1 MNNLET
7 LTEAIKN
14 GHQLTVDEAL
24 QLITHPDAKA
34 LYAAANDVRKHF
46 CGSEMDYCSI
56 INARSGHCSEDC
68 KWCSQSHVHKT
79 GIKEYPLVDSQEAV
93 DMAVHNKNK
102 GVNRY
107 SLVTSGRNV
116 TDKQLDELIDIF
128 EKIKE
133 KTDIEL
139 CASMGLLNKQQLQR
153 LYDTGLTHYHCNI
166 ETAPSFFPNLC
177 TTHTIEEKTQT
188 ILWAKEVGLNVCS
201 GGIIGMGETI
211 EQRVEMAIYLRS
223 LGVKSIPIN
232 ILMPIAGTKL
242 EHQPPISTEDI
253 FRTIAMFRLVNPKAQ
268 IRMAGGRAQFYT
280 EQQTALA
287 AGINA
292 SIVGDMLTTIGA
304 KTIDD
309 DMRELKLK
317 D

>member
-1 MNNLET
+1 MNNLKT

>member
-242 EHQPPISTEDI
+242 EHQPPISTEVI